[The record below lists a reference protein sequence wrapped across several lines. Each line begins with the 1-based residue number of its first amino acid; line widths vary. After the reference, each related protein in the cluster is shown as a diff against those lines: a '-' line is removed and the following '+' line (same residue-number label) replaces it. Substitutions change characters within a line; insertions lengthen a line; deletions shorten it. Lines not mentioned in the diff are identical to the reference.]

1 MRISD
6 SMLQSNF
13 LSNLNNSKEKMQKLQ
28 TEVAS
33 NNKVN
38 NPSDSPSGAAK
49 IMRFK
54 ANVSQTK
61 DFKKNV
67 DNSSAFL
74 QESIRGL
81 VYIFDE
87 TTKVLVN
94 LAEVKNPRN
103 DSNLNTYADQ
113 IDASLNIILE
123 SANTEFNGQFVF
135 GGTDDSKPP
144 YGYTVDKSAIE
155 LKVNDVSGNRKVKI
169 SKNITQKINVAGSEL
184 FGNVDGTDIFNKLIE
199 IRDNLRNG
207 IKPTDEDVKAIEDF
221 STSVRNHLSEAG
233 NVSNKL
239 DASGEILSNQVL
251 TLEGLISKES
261 DVDIAAAMIDLQNYD
276 YSLQLSYKM
285 SSMFL
290 TKSILDY
297 IW

>member
-1 MRISD
+1 
-6 SMLQSNF
+6 MLQSNF

-61 DFKKNV
+61 DFIKNV

-81 VYIFDE
+81 EYIFDE

-144 YGYTVDKSAIE
+144 YGYTADKSAIE

-184 FGNVDGTDIFNKLIE
+184 FGNVEGTDIFNKLIE

-297 IW
+297 I

>member
-1 MRISD
+1 
-6 SMLQSNF
+6 
-13 LSNLNNSKEKMQKLQ
+13 
-28 TEVAS
+28 
-33 NNKVN
+33 
-38 NPSDSPSGAAK
+38 
-49 IMRFK
+49 
-54 ANVSQTK
+54 
-61 DFKKNV
+61 
-67 DNSSAFL
+67 
-74 QESIRGL
+74 
-81 VYIFDE
+81 
-87 TTKVLVN
+87 VLVN
-94 LAEVKNPRN
+94 LSEVKNPRN

-144 YGYTVDKSAIE
+144 YGYTADKSAIE

-297 IW
+297 I

>member
-28 TEVAS
+28 TQVAS
-33 NNKVN
+33 NNKIN

-49 IMRFK
+49 IMRFN
-54 ANVSQTK
+54 ANISQTK
-61 DFKKNV
+61 DFIKNV
-67 DNSSAFL
+67 DNSTAFL

-81 VYIFDE
+81 EYILDE

-94 LAEVKNPRN
+94 LTEVQNPRN
-103 DSNLNTYADQ
+103 DSNLNSFADQ

-135 GGTDDSKPP
+135 GGTDDSQSP
-144 YGYTVDKSAIE
+144 YGYSDDNSAIE
-155 LKVNDVSGNRKVKI
+155 LKVDDVSGERKVKI
-169 SKNITQKINVAGSEL
+169 SKNITQKLNVTGSDL
-184 FGNVDGTDIFNKLIE
+184 FGNLDGTDIFNKLIE

-207 IKPTDEDVKAIEDF
+207 IKPTDEDVQAIEDF

-239 DASGEILSNQVL
+239 DASSEILANQVL
-251 TLEGLISKES
+251 TLEDLVSKES
-261 DVDIAAAMIDLQNYD
+261 EVDIAAAMIDLQNYD

-290 TKSILDY
+290 AKSILDY
-297 IW
+297 I

>member
-61 DFKKNV
+61 DFIKNV

-81 VYIFDE
+81 EYIFDE

-94 LAEVKNPRN
+94 LAEVKNRRN

-184 FGNVDGTDIFNKLIE
+184 FGNVEGTDIFNKLIE

-297 IW
+297 I

>member
-61 DFKKNV
+61 DFIKNV

-81 VYIFDE
+81 EYIFDE

-184 FGNVDGTDIFNKLIE
+184 FGNVEGTDIFNKLIE

-297 IW
+297 I

>member
-28 TEVAS
+28 TQVAS

-49 IMRFK
+49 IMRFN
-54 ANVSQTK
+54 ANISQTK
-61 DFKKNV
+61 DFIKNV
-67 DNSSAFL
+67 DNSTAFL

-81 VYIFDE
+81 EYILDE

-94 LAEVKNPRN
+94 LTEVENPRN
-103 DSNLNTYADQ
+103 DSNLNSFADQ

-135 GGTDDSKPP
+135 GGTDDSQSP
-144 YGYTVDKSAIE
+144 YGYSDDNSAIE
-155 LKVNDVSGNRKVKI
+155 LKVDDVSGERKVKI
-169 SKNITQKINVAGSEL
+169 SKNITQKLNVTGSDL
-184 FGNVDGTDIFNKLIE
+184 FGNLDGTDIFNKLIE

-207 IKPTDEDVKAIEDF
+207 IKPTDEDVQTIEDF

-239 DASGEILSNQVL
+239 DASSEILSNQVL
-251 TLEGLISKES
+251 TLEDLVSKERE
-261 DVDIAAAMIDLQNYD
+261 VDLASAMIDLQNYD

-290 TKSILDY
+290 AKSILDY
-297 IW
+297 I

>member
-81 VYIFDE
+81 EYIFDE

-144 YGYTVDKSAIE
+144 YGYTADKSAIE

-184 FGNVDGTDIFNKLIE
+184 FGNVEGTDIFNKLIE

-297 IW
+297 I

>member
-1 MRISD
+1 
-6 SMLQSNF
+6 MLQSNF

-61 DFKKNV
+61 DFIKNV

-81 VYIFDE
+81 EYIFDE

-297 IW
+297 I

>member
-1 MRISD
+1 
-6 SMLQSNF
+6 MLQSNF

-81 VYIFDE
+81 EYIFDE

-144 YGYTVDKSAIE
+144 YGYTADKSAIE

-297 IW
+297 I

>member
-61 DFKKNV
+61 DFIKIV
-67 DNSSAFL
+67 DNSKSFI
-74 QESIRGL
+74 QESIRGME
-81 VYIFDE
+81 YIFDE

-94 LAEVKNPRN
+94 LAEIQNPRN
-103 DSNLNTYADQ
+103 DSNLNSFADQ

-123 SANTEFNGQFVF
+123 SANTEFNGQNIF
-135 GGTDDSKPP
+135 GGTDDSKSP
-144 YGYTVDKSAIE
+144 YGFTADKSAIE
-155 LKVNDVSGNRKVKI
+155 LKVSDVSGNRKVKI
-169 SKNITQKINVAGSEL
+169 SKNITQKINVTGSDL
-184 FGNVDGTDIFNKLIE
+184 FGNVDGTDIFNKFIE
-199 IRDNLRNG
+199 IRDNLKNG
-207 IKPTDEDVKAIEDF
+207 IKPTDDDVKAIKDF
-221 STSVRNHLSEAG
+221 STLVRNHLSEAG

-239 DASGEILSNQVL
+239 EASSEILSNQVL

-261 DVDIAAAMIDLQNYD
+261 EVDLAAAMIDLQNYD

-290 TKSILDY
+290 AKSILDY

>member
-61 DFKKNV
+61 DFIKIV
-67 DNSSAFL
+67 DNSKSFI
-74 QESIRGL
+74 QESIRGME
-81 VYIFDE
+81 YIFDE

-94 LAEVKNPRN
+94 LAEIQNPRN
-103 DSNLNTYADQ
+103 DSNLNSFADQ

-123 SANTEFNGQFVF
+123 SANTEFNGQNIF
-135 GGTDDSKPP
+135 GGTDDSKSP
-144 YGYTVDKSAIE
+144 YGFTADKSAIE
-155 LKVNDVSGNRKVKI
+155 LKVSDVSGNRKVKI

-184 FGNVDGTDIFNKLIE
+184 FGNVDGTDIFNKFIE
-199 IRDNLRNG
+199 IRDNLKNG
-207 IKPTDEDVKAIEDF
+207 IKPTDDDVKAIKDF
-221 STSVRNHLSEAG
+221 STLVRNHLSEAG

-239 DASGEILSNQVL
+239 EASSEILSNQVL

-261 DVDIAAAMIDLQNYD
+261 EVDLAAAMIDLQNYD

-290 TKSILDY
+290 AKSILDY
-297 IW
+297 I

>member
-61 DFKKNV
+61 DFIKNV

-81 VYIFDE
+81 EYIFDE

-144 YGYTVDKSAIE
+144 YGYTADKSAIE

-297 IW
+297 I

>member
-28 TEVAS
+28 TQVAS
-33 NNKVN
+33 NNKIN

-49 IMRFK
+49 IMRFN
-54 ANVSQTK
+54 ANISQTK
-61 DFKKNV
+61 DFIKNV
-67 DNSSAFL
+67 DNSTAFL

-81 VYIFDE
+81 EYILDE

-94 LAEVKNPRN
+94 LTEVENPRN
-103 DSNLNTYADQ
+103 DSNLNSFADQ

-135 GGTDDSKPP
+135 GGTDDSQSP
-144 YGYTVDKSAIE
+144 YGYSDDNSAIE
-155 LKVNDVSGNRKVKI
+155 LKVDDVSGERKVKI
-169 SKNITQKINVAGSEL
+169 SKNITQKLNVTGSDL
-184 FGNVDGTDIFNKLIE
+184 FGNLDGTDIFNKLIE

-207 IKPTDEDVKAIEDF
+207 IKPTDEDVQTIEDF

-239 DASGEILSNQVL
+239 DASSEILSNQVL
-251 TLEGLISKES
+251 TLEDLVSKERE
-261 DVDIAAAMIDLQNYD
+261 VDLASAMIDLQNYD

-290 TKSILDY
+290 AKSILDY
-297 IW
+297 I

>member
-33 NNKVN
+33 NNKIN

-61 DFKKNV
+61 DFIKNV

-81 VYIFDE
+81 EYIFDE
-87 TTKVLVN
+87 TTKVLVD
-94 LAEVKNPRN
+94 LAEVQNPRN
-103 DSNLNTYADQ
+103 DSNLNSYADQ

-135 GGTDDSKPP
+135 GGTDDSKSPF
-144 YGYTVDKSAIE
+144 GYTADKAAIE

-169 SKNITQKINVAGSEL
+169 SKNITQKINVTGSEL

-233 NVSNKL
+233 NVANKL

-290 TKSILDY
+290 AKSILDY
-297 IW
+297 I

>member
-61 DFKKNV
+61 DFIKNV

-81 VYIFDE
+81 EYIFDE

-297 IW
+297 I

>member
-1 MRISD
+1 
-6 SMLQSNF
+6 

-61 DFKKNV
+61 DFIKIV
-67 DNSSAFL
+67 DNSKSFI
-74 QESIRGL
+74 QESIRGME
-81 VYIFDE
+81 YIFDE

-94 LAEVKNPRN
+94 LAEIQNPRN
-103 DSNLNTYADQ
+103 DSNLNSFADQ

-123 SANTEFNGQFVF
+123 SANTEFNGQNIF
-135 GGTDDSKPP
+135 GGTDDSKSP
-144 YGYTVDKSAIE
+144 YGFTADKSAIE
-155 LKVNDVSGNRKVKI
+155 LKVSDVSGNRKVKI
-169 SKNITQKINVAGSEL
+169 SKNITQKINVTGSDL
-184 FGNVDGTDIFNKLIE
+184 FGNVDGTDIFNKFIE
-199 IRDNLRNG
+199 IRDNLKNG
-207 IKPTDEDVKAIEDF
+207 IKPTDDDVKAIKDF
-221 STSVRNHLSEAG
+221 STLVRNHLSEAG

-239 DASGEILSNQVL
+239 EASSEILSNQVL

-261 DVDIAAAMIDLQNYD
+261 EVDLAAAMIDLQNYD

-290 TKSILDY
+290 AKSILDY
-297 IW
+297 I

>member
-81 VYIFDE
+81 EYIFDE

-144 YGYTVDKSAIE
+144 YGYTADKSAIE

-297 IW
+297 I

>member
-1 MRISD
+1 
-6 SMLQSNF
+6 MLQSNF

-61 DFKKNV
+61 DFIKNV

-81 VYIFDE
+81 EYIFDE

-144 YGYTVDKSAIE
+144 YGYTADKSAIE

-297 IW
+297 I

>member
-1 MRISD
+1 V
-6 SMLQSNF
+6 
-13 LSNLNNSKEKMQKLQ
+13 E
-28 TEVAS
+28 
-33 NNKVN
+33 
-38 NPSDSPSGAAK
+38 
-49 IMRFK
+49 
-54 ANVSQTK
+54 
-61 DFKKNV
+61 
-67 DNSSAFL
+67 
-74 QESIRGL
+74 
-81 VYIFDE
+81 
-87 TTKVLVN
+87 
-94 LAEVKNPRN
+94 
-103 DSNLNTYADQ
+103 
-113 IDASLNIILE
+113 
-123 SANTEFNGQFVF
+123 
-135 GGTDDSKPP
+135 
-144 YGYTVDKSAIE
+144 
-155 LKVNDVSGNRKVKI
+155 
-169 SKNITQKINVAGSEL
+169 
-184 FGNVDGTDIFNKLIE
+184 GTDIFNKLIE